1 MDDWQGLVYIYPYI
15 RVLHINSTGR
25 KIIQT
30 LLRYNTSDISLG
42 GFSASSSFRIGIIL
56 SAMAQPTAAQKA
68 TEYFR
73 SLRPDPPML
82 GGATE
87 PYKERDALAYALSRV
102 PMLTP
107 RPVKIIAA
115 GAGFGGIALARA
127 IQVGQIPGATLT
139 VYEKDAGIGGTWW
152 ENRYPG
158 YVQSYRII

>member
-1 MDDWQGLVYIYPYI
+1 MSQ
-15 RVLHINSTGR
+15 
-25 KIIQT
+25 
-30 LLRYNTSDISLG
+30 
-42 GFSASSSFRIGIIL
+42 
-56 SAMAQPTAAQKA
+56 TAAARKA
-68 TEYFR
+68 TECFQ
-73 SLRPDPPML
+73 SLRPDPPKP

-87 PYKERDALAYALSRV
+87 AYRERDALAYVLSQV

-127 IQVGQIPGATLT
+127 VEVGQIPGASLT

-158 YVQSYRII
+158 